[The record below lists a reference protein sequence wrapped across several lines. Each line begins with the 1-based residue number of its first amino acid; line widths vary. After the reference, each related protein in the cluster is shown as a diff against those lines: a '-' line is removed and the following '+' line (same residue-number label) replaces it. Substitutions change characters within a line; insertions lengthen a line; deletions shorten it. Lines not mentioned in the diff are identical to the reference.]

1 MTKILF
7 WHLEIY
13 TFVANTQKKF
23 VASKQIKFSD
33 EALALAHKIMKRYP
47 EGKQKSAILPILHIA
62 QTEFDGWLSVPVMD
76 YVAMLLKIQP
86 IEVYEVASFYSMF
99 NLKPVGKCVIEV
111 CRTGPC
117 WLMGA
122 EDMVKFIEKKLG
134 IKEGQTTPDGMF
146 TLKTVECLASCGTA
160 PMMQVG
166 ETYHENLTFEKCD
179 NILDEYQKKGEQ
191 ISHWRKERIKNHS
204 DIHQ

>member
-1 MTKILF
+1 M
-7 WHLEIY
+7 
-13 TFVANTQKKF
+13 
-23 VASKQIKFSD
+23 IKDKNDVVFSD
-33 EALALAHKIMKRYP
+33 DASALISKIIKRYP

-62 QTEFDGWLSVPVMD
+62 QAEFEGWLSVPVMD
-76 YVAMLLKIQP
+76 KVAEILNIQP

-122 EDMVKFIEKKLG
+122 EDIVKYLEKKLN
-134 IKEGQTTPDGMF
+134 IREGETSADGMF

-166 ETYHENLTFEKCD
+166 EKYHENLTCD
-179 NILDEYQKKGEQ
+179 KVDSILDGYRKDTHNH
-191 ISHWRKERIKNHS
+191 ISHWAKNK
-204 DIHQ
+204 INA